1 MTVILNIKGIEKL
14 ADPAEA
20 KKRQEEYAMRV
31 AFVMRKYVPRDE
43 NTLRASEPLNSKCA
57 EGLLIWST
65 PYAARQYS
73 IPMRHTTSGTCDHW
87 DEACA
92 RNDMPALI
100 KYAESLYGGD

>member
-43 NTLRASEPLNSKCA
+43 NTLRASERS
-57 EGLLIWST
+57 EE
-65 PYAARQYS
+65 
-73 IPMRHTTSGTCDHW
+73 HTS
-87 DEACA
+87 ELQSQ
-92 RNDMPALI
+92 R
-100 KYAESLYGGD
+100 

>member
-43 NTLRASEPLNSKCA
+43 NTLRASEQLNSKYA
-57 EGLLIWST
+57 EGLLR
-65 PYAARQYS
+65 PLGRGVRAQRHARAHQVRR
-73 IPMRHTTSGTCDHW
+73 IPLWR
-87 DEACA
+87 
-92 RNDMPALI
+92 
-100 KYAESLYGGD
+100 

>member
-31 AFVMRKYVPRDE
+31 AFVMRKYVTRDE
-43 NTLRASEPLNSKCA
+43 NTLRASEPLNSKYA

-73 IPMRHTTSGTCDHW
+73 IPMRLS
-87 DEACA
+87 
-92 RNDMPALI
+92 LI
-100 KYAESLYGGD
+100 HISEPTRPY